1 MVIQNLTNLLNTLK
15 IGEKY
20 AYCILVTNIN
30 ISGSVGKALTANLDI
45 LADV

>member
-1 MVIQNLTNLLNTLK
+1 VIRNLTNLLNTLR

-20 AYCILVTNIN
+20 AYCILVTDIN